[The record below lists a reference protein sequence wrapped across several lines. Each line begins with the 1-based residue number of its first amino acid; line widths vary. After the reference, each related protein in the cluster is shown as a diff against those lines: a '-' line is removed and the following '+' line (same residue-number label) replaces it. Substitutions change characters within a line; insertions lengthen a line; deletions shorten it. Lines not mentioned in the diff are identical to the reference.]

1 MSSTDE
7 QPEAVAEESMKQ
19 PGGLGE
25 LGPEPLMPVWK
36 RVELVQ
42 SFRRTHGERYV
53 GVLEVLTGFALAAGY
68 VWWLL
73 LYFELI

>member
-7 QPEAVAEESMKQ
+7 QPEAIAEESMQ
-19 PGGLGE
+19 QAGGLGE
-25 LGPEPLMPVWK
+25 IVPEPLIPVWK
-36 RVELVQ
+36 RVELIQ

-53 GVLEVLTGFALAAGY
+53 GVLEVLTGLALAAGY

-73 LYFELI
+73 LYLELV